1 MNRLQANLCLICV
14 TLYWSAEVILYA
26 CIPKGIPLFATS
38 CVTSYAGGLL
48 LLAAFWRRIREAI
61 RHAGGPLVLGCLLLA
76 ALSALYNTMYLYGLK
91 FFDVTTGAFTI
102 SMTIVVLPVA
112 LLTMHRHV
120 SKGTWLSIALVT
132 VGIILAMGPSL
143 RGEQLP
149 GLALMGGGCLLRAI
163 LIVILT
169 DMVQRHD
176 PIAIAC
182 FLELLAGILSLG
194 GWLCE
199 DSRLFFGLP
208 FSRTLVAS
216 WAIYAYFI
224 VAIAQVLNTFALK
237 HVTAANATIVY
248 SLEIIFSVIWGM
260 FLPADLIGRVKITP
274 MILLGL
280 VFVFVGSLAEI
291 IDFRGKREKHEEIG
305 REANT

>member
-14 TLYWSAEVILYA
+14 TFYWSAEVILYA

-61 RHAGGPLVLGCLLLA
+61 RHAGRPLVLGSLFLA
-76 ALSALYNTMYLYGLK
+76 ALSAMYNTMYLYGLK
-91 FFDVTTGAFTI
+91 SFDVTTGAFTI
-102 SMTIVVLPVA
+102 CMTIVVLPVA

-132 VGIILAMGPSL
+132 VGIVLAMGRSL

-163 LIVILT
+163 LIVVLA
-169 DMVQRHD
+169 DMAKRHD
-176 PIAIAC
+176 PIAIAF
-182 FLELLAGILSLG
+182 FLELFAGILSLG
-194 GWLCE
+194 GWFCE

-208 FSRTLVAS
+208 LSRMLVAS
-216 WAIYAYFI
+216 WAIYSYFI
-224 VAIAQVLNTFALK
+224 VAIAQALNIFALK

-248 SLEIIFSVIWGM
+248 SLEIVFSIMWSI
-260 FLPADLIGRVKITP
+260 FLPADLIGKVEITP
-274 MILLGL
+274 MILLGMG
-280 VFVFVGSLAEI
+280 FVFIGSLAEI
-291 IDFRGKREKHEEIG
+291 IDFRGKREKHEGIG
-305 REANT
+305 QEGSA